1 VSQSLTTEKPDD
13 IIADVPGGPRLTAT
27 DAARRVAVSRSP
39 RSHNKKRETSSAVT
53 PGNAVRSN
61 KGSESHRA
69 KGDRARTEVTTT
81 PTPTPTPT
89 PSGDPQAGRFVKLT
103 RVLRLS
109 IAQVKLLETQVAASK
124 AKEVEQR
131 REIDRLRAQQAT
143 DLPGV
148 NSRPQETPR
157 KKRYY
162 KRRRSKAQKLVDRSL
177 KVIGVASLIIATTG
191 IVIAIVYAINNISRG
206 IG

>member
-1 VSQSLTTEKPDD
+1 MSQPLTTEKPDD

-27 DAARRVAVSRSP
+27 DAACRVAASRSP

-81 PTPTPTPT
+81 PTPP
-89 PSGDPQAGRFVKLT
+89 GDPQAGRFVKLR

-177 KVIGVASLIIATTG
+177 KVIGVAGLIIATTG
-191 IVIAIVYAINNISRG
+191 IVIAVVYAINNISRG

>member
-1 VSQSLTTEKPDD
+1 MSQPLTTEKPDD

-27 DAARRVAVSRSP
+27 DAARRVAASRSP

-61 KGSESHRA
+61 KGSKLHRA

-81 PTPTPTPT
+81 PTPP
-89 PSGDPQAGRFVKLT
+89 GDPQAGRFVKLT

-109 IAQVKLLETQVAASK
+109 IAQVKLLKTQVAASK
-124 AKEVEQR
+124 AKEAEQR
-131 REIDRLRAQQAT
+131 REIDSLRAQQAT

-177 KVIGVASLIIATTG
+177 KVIGVAGLIIATTG
-191 IVIAIVYAINNISRG
+191 IVIAVVYAINNISRG

>member
-1 VSQSLTTEKPDD
+1 MSQSLTTEKPDD

-61 KGSESHRA
+61 TGSESNGA
-69 KGDRARTEVTTT
+69 NDDRARTEAMT
-81 PTPTPTPT
+81 TPT